1 MSGTPLPLLFAYFAS
16 GAAALLLEV
25 LWFRAFG
32 RVLGNT
38 VWAATLVLT
47 AFMLGIALGGLL
59 AARWAPR
66 VRRPA
71 RAFAA
76 AEGVV
81 AVCGATLVWAL
92 PVLEAPVGHWLAS
105 LAPEPTLGMS
115 VRFGLPLAAMLVP
128 TIAMGMTL
136 PLGVRLLAQKETTRA
151 LGLLYAANTF
161 GACLAPIIAEY
172 YLIGALG
179 LRGTALVASAL
190 DLLAAGLALQLAA
203 PALPAA
209 IDAPPAPNAWDLR
222 LLIAAAVA
230 GALALALEVVW
241 FRLLLLYAPGTDQ
254 TFALLLM
261 LMLAGIA
268 LGGVF
273 APLLARL
280 RCGPV
285 AAAASVAVAIGYLLV
300 LPGGGPRQGDIVW
313 RAAVLM
319 LPAPLLSGSFFTLLG
334 AQLRGASDDPQPA
347 IGRLIGANTLGAA
360 VGAALGG
367 FALLPGL
374 GIEKSLFALA
384 AGYVVLSALFVG
396 RSAWWPTLVSI
407 GAAAAL
413 LLFPFGRMARHL
425 DNAAAIYK
433 AVDGAVVTQVIEG
446 PTTTLQVLRGER
458 FGEAARWR
466 LVTDNISMSGI
477 NRESLR
483 YMQLFAWLPLAL
495 HPEPR
500 RALLIS
506 YGAGNTARALLDEPA
521 LEQLA
526 VVDLSPEILAASPL
540 IHGPADPLR
549 DPRVRLVVDDGR
561 HFLRTHEER
570 FDIITGEPPPPAMAG
585 VVNLYSREYF
595 QALAA
600 HLAPGGL
607 ATYWLPVMQ
616 FQPAGARAVIAAF
629 CDAFPDCTLWTG
641 TKYEWLLMGG
651 GEFRQRAAAS
661 GFARLWNRS
670 ESAARLLASGFEHPA
685 QFGAAFL
692 ADADELRRWLAGAAP
707 VTDDHP
713 KRMAPAD
720 LYAESTADE
729 YAALLDPRAAA
740 ANFRASRWI
749 NSRWPGDFFA
759 LALEFYRVQWIFND
773 ELPRS
778 RAARLE
784 HVDNF
789 LRQTRLVTPVLWLLD
804 TDMIDLAIVER
815 QRTAAGGKHSPAQ
828 AYPLGVG
835 ALASGNYADAA
846 ALLAEAAERDSKR
859 AGAIAAYAACRAGL
873 QAQARSI
880 KGADALP
887 PALRCWK

>member
-1 MSGTPLPLLFAYFAS
+1 LSGRPLPLLFAYFAS
-16 GAAALLLEV
+16 GAAALLFEV

-66 VRRPA
+66 IRAPA

-76 AEGVV
+76 AESVV
-81 AVCGATLVWAL
+81 AVGGAALVWAL
-92 PVLEAPVGHWLAS
+92 PLLEAPVGHWLGP
-105 LAPEPTLGMS
+105 LADQPALAMS

-128 TIAMGMTL
+128 TIAMGLTL
-136 PLGVRLLAQKETTRA
+136 PLGVRILAQQETTRA

-161 GACLAPIIAEY
+161 GACLAPMLAEY

-190 DLLAAGLALQLAA
+190 DLLAAALALRLAG
-203 PALPAA
+203 PALPAR
-209 IDAPPAPNAWDLR
+209 DATPAPYEWHPR
-222 LLIAAAVA
+222 LLVAAAGA

-241 FRLLLLYAPGTDQ
+241 FRLLLLYAPGTDE

-268 LGGVF
+268 LGGLA

-285 AAAASVAVAIGYLLV
+285 AAAASVAVALGYLLV
-300 LPGGGPRQGDIVW
+300 TPAGPRQGDIVW
-313 RAAVLM
+313 RAALLM
-319 LPAPLLSGSFFTLLG
+319 LPAALLSGSFFTLLG
-334 AQLRGASDDPQPA
+334 AQLRGTSDDPQPA
-347 IGRLIGANTLGAA
+347 IGRLTAANTLGAA
-360 VGAALGG
+360 AGAALGG

-384 AGYVVLSALFVG
+384 ASYVILSALFLR
-396 RSAWWPTLVSI
+396 RSARWPMAATLA
-407 GAAAAL
+407 AAAAL
-413 LLFPFGRMARHL
+413 LVFPFGRIARHL

-433 AVDGAVVTQVIEG
+433 AVDGAVVTRVIEG
-446 PTTTLQVLRGER
+446 PTTTLQVLRGDR
-458 FGEAARWR
+458 YGEPLRWR
-466 LVTDNISMSGI
+466 LVTDNVSMSGI
-477 NRESLR
+477 NRDALR

-506 YGAGNTARALLDEPA
+506 YGVGNTARALLDEPA
-521 LEQLA
+521 LKALT
-526 VVDLSPEILAASPL
+526 VVDLSPEILAASRL
-540 IHGPADPLR
+540 INGEGDPLA

-561 HFLRTHEER
+561 HFLRTHDER
-570 FDIITGEPPPPAMAG
+570 YDIITGEPPPPAIAG

-595 QALAA
+595 SALAA

-607 ATYWLPVMQ
+607 ATYWLPVWQ

-629 CDAFPDCTLWTG
+629 CDAFPDCTLWSG
-641 TKYEWLLMGG
+641 RKEDWVLMGG
-651 GEFRQRAAAS
+651 SEFRQRASAN
-661 GFARLWNRS
+661 GFARLWNRPQS
-670 ESAARLLASGFEHPA
+670 GVRLVTSGFEHPA
-685 QFGAAFL
+685 QLGATFL
-692 ADADELRRWLAGAAP
+692 ADADELRRWLGAAAP

-713 KRMAPAD
+713 KRMATAEK
-720 LYAESTADE
+720 YSESTTDE
-729 YAALLDPRAAA
+729 YAPLRDPRAAA
-740 ANFRASRWI
+740 ANFSAARWI
-749 NSRWPGDFFA
+749 DAHWPGEFA
-759 LALEFYRVQWIFND
+759 ALTLEFYRVQWIFND
-773 ELPRS
+773 DLPAS
-778 RAARLE
+778 PAARLE

-804 TDMIDLAIVER
+804 TDMTELAIIEHQV
-815 QRTAAGGKHSPAQ
+815 TAAGGKHAPQ
-828 AYPLGVG
+828 HAYALGVG
-835 ALASGNYADAA
+835 ALASGDYASAA
-846 ALLAEAAERDSKR
+846 ALLAEAAERDPQR
-859 AGAIAAYAACRAGL
+859 AGTIAAYAACRAGL
-873 QAQARSI
+873 SAQARTI
-880 KGADALP
+880 NGAAELP
-887 PALRCWK
+887 PALRCWR